1 MNTHEFEMDREAR
14 RQAAALDAERLG
26 LPSGDPALDRE
37 RLLLRALRR
46 EPDEALPP
54 EFARSVALR
63 AQRLDT
69 RAGPEDWMM
78 TLLLG
83 GLGIGALVTLQPYL
97 LVVLRSLH
105 VELDLPALPWPM
117 LVATAVAIGVAWAV
131 DQGADRLHTRR
142 H

>member
-26 LPSGDPALDRE
+26 LPPGDPALDRE

-54 EFARSVALR
+54 EFA
-63 AQRLDT
+63 

-131 DQGADRLHTRR
+131 DQGADRLHSRR